1 MIDYCKLYEYRAEM
15 DEARRL
21 ALTVD
26 YTVFFETAPL
36 VQQGRPQV
44 VIPLNV

>member
-21 ALTVD
+21 AITVD
-26 YTVFFETAPL
+26 YTVFFETAPNHI
-36 VQQGRPQV
+36 QGRPQV
-44 VIPLNV
+44 VVPLNV

>member
-1 MIDYCKLYEYRAEM
+1 MDWSENYAEI
-15 DEARRL
+15 ERNEKARRL

-36 VQQGRPQV
+36 IQQGRPQV